1 MISSGEGHGARNQ
14 DAVVTTSNQSA
25 TATPARPHR
34 PARPK
39 LSRYLVAVGL
49 VVVLAGLLFGYDQG
63 VISGA
68 LDGIDKTFHPSTVV
82 TEIITSWVTLGAMV
96 GALVAGELAER
107 LGRRVTILLAAVIF
121 VVGALLEAL
130 APDIAVLV
138 LGRLVL
144 GAGVGIAS
152 VAAPLYGAENA
163 PARVRG
169 RFVSLYQMAITI
181 GIFFAY
187 FADYLLLD
195 HGADSWRFMLGISAV
210 PAVLLLVAVWPLG
223 DSARW
228 YLRVGRR
235 KEAESVIRR
244 ANPAAD
250 VEAESAAI
258 RVSITTEDQATWG
271 EVFKKEWRRPLVVAS
286 VLAVLQQLTGIN
298 AIIYYAD
305 TIFAAAGF
313 NDPTSQS
320 LATLWAVG
328 GVNVVATL
336 IAVFWV
342 DRFGRKPL
350 LLIGTSGMLFGLLTV
365 AGAFFELNSVTASQ
379 AAHHGS
385 SQAATLALVGLVVFI
400 ASFAFSLGPVVWTVI
415 NEVFPARVRGRGVAV
430 ATAINWLA
438 AWVVAQTFLSLVGA
452 ITTEGTFLLF
462 AGFCVVTF
470 VYVRWFV
477 PETKG
482 KTLEEVQEMWSDPEG
497 LERAISTWD

>member
-1 MISSGEGHGARNQ
+1 MIVSRGRDVVRASQ
-14 DAVVTTSNQSA
+14 DAVVTTSNRPA
-25 TATPARPHR
+25 TADPARPHR

-107 LGRRVTILLAAVIF
+107 LGRRMTILLAAVIF

-130 APDIAVLV
+130 APDTAVLV
-138 LGRLVL
+138 VGRLVL
-144 GAGVGIAS
+144 GAGVGVAS

-195 HGADSWRFMLGISAV
+195 QGRGQLAFHARH
-210 PAVLLLVAVWPLG
+210 LG
-223 DSARW
+223 DARRAPARRHVAAGR
-228 YLRVGRR
+228 LRPLVPEGRAGAQ
-235 KEAESVIRR
+235 EAESVIRR
-244 ANPAAD
+244 VDPAAD
-250 VEAESAAI
+250 VEAEVAAI
-258 RVSITTEDQATWG
+258 QVAITTETQATWG
-271 EVFKKEWRRPLVVAS
+271 EVFAKEWRRPLVVAS

-350 LLIGTSGMLFGLLTV
+350 LLIGTSGMLLRASSPWRV
-365 AGAFFELNSVTASQ
+365 PSSSSTASPRPQ

-415 NEVFPARVRGRGVAV
+415 NEVFPARLRGRGVAV

-438 AWVVAQTFLSLVGA
+438 AWVVAQTFLSLVSA
-452 ITTEGTFLLF
+452 ITTRGHVPPLRRLLRRNLRLRALVRARDQGQDPRRG
-462 AGFCVVTF
+462 AGDV
-470 VYVRWFV
+470 
-477 PETKG
+477 G
-482 KTLEEVQEMWSDPEG
+482 
-497 LERAISTWD
+497 

>member
-1 MISSGEGHGARNQ
+1 M
-14 DAVVTTSNQSA
+14 TTSSDPEA
-25 TATPARPHR
+25 PVTRRAYPS
-34 PARPK
+34 RPK
-39 LSRYLVAVGL
+39 MSRYLLAVGL
-49 VVVLAGLLFGYDQG
+49 VVMLSGLLFGYDQG

-96 GALVAGELAER
+96 GALAAGVLAER
-107 LGRRVTILLAAVIF
+107 YGRRNTILMAALIF

-130 APDIAVLV
+130 APDTAVLV
-138 LGRLVL
+138 AGRLVL

-163 PARVRG
+163 PAHVRG

-181 GIFFAY
+181 GIFLAY
-187 FADYLLLD
+187 FADYLLID
-195 HGADSWRFMLGISAV
+195 QGANGWRFMLGVSAI
-210 PAVLLLVAVWPLG
+210 PAVLLIVAMWPLG

-228 YLRVGRR
+228 YVRAGRKR
-235 KEAESVIRR
+235 EAESVIHKID
-244 ANPAAD
+244 PAAD
-250 VEAESAAI
+250 VEAEVATIQLAI
-258 RVSITTEDQATWG
+258 TSDEQASWA
-271 EVFKKEWRRPLVVAS
+271 EVFSPEWRRPLVVAG

-320 LATLWAVG
+320 LATLWAIG

-350 LLIGTSGMLFGLLTV
+350 LLIGTSGMMIGLVTV
-365 AGAFFELNSVTASQ
+365 AGAFFQLNKVTVSESA
-379 AAHHGS
+379 GKGMTE
-385 SQAATLALVGLVVFI
+385 AATLALVGLVVFI

-415 NEVFPARVRGRGVAV
+415 NEVFPARLRSRGVAV
-430 ATAINWLA
+430 ATAINWFA
-438 AWVVAQTFLSLVGA
+438 AWLVAQTFLSLVNA
-452 ITTEGTFLLF
+452 ISTEGTFLLF
-462 AGFCVVTF
+462 AAFCVVTF

-482 KTLEEVQEMWSDPEG
+482 KTLEEVQDMWQDPEE
-497 LERAISTWD
+497 LERAISTWE

>member
-1 MISSGEGHGARNQ
+1 
-14 DAVVTTSNQSA
+14 VTAPSQSA
-25 TATPARPHR
+25 PPTPART
-34 PARPK
+34 AASGRPK
-39 LSRYLVAVGL
+39 LSGYLVWVGL

-68 LDGIDKTFHPSTVV
+68 LDGIDKTFHPSTIVIEV
-82 TEIITSWVTLGAMV
+82 ITSWVTLGAMA
-96 GALVAGELAER
+96 GALAAGVLTER
-107 LGRRVTILLAAVIF
+107 LGRRIAILLAAVTF

-130 APDIAVLV
+130 APDTTVLV
-138 LGRLVL
+138 IGRLVL

-169 RFVSLYQMAITI
+169 RFVSLYQMAITM

-187 FADYLLLD
+187 FADYLLLSQ
-195 HGADSWRFMLGISAV
+195 GRDSWRFMLGISAI
-210 PAVLLLVAVWPLG
+210 PAVLLLVAMWPLG

-235 KEAESVIRR
+235 EEAASVLRR
-244 ANPAAD
+244 VNPAAD
-250 VEAESAAI
+250 VEAEVTAI
-258 RVSITTEDQATWG
+258 QVAITTDTQATWG
-271 EVFKKEWRRPLVVAS
+271 EVFTKEWRRPLVVAS

-350 LLIGTSGMLFGLLTV
+350 LLIGTTGMLLGLLTV
-365 AGAFFELNSVTASQ
+365 SGAFFELNSVTATQ
-379 AAHHGS
+379 AAHQGPT
-385 SQAATLALVGLVVFI
+385 QAATLALVGLVVFI

-415 NEVFPARVRGRGVAV
+415 NEIFPAHLRGRGVAI

-438 AWVVAQTFLSLVGA
+438 AWVVAQTFLSLVSA
-452 ITTEGTFLLF
+452 ITTQGTFLLF

-470 VYVRWFV
+470 LYVRFFV

-482 KTLEEVQEMWSDPEG
+482 KTLEEVQVMWQDPEE
-497 LERAISTWD
+497 LQRAISTWD